1 MTNRLLNVAALL
13 EAGDLV
19 IKGRLVD
26 ASNATLLAEVE
37 TGNPEGSKIDCIYKP
52 SAGERPLWDF
62 PRGTLANRE
71 IATYKLARAVGLTC
85 VPVTVPRLD
94 GPLGAG
100 MAQLWIPEADYQTLV
115 RVRTPEPEDPRYL
128 QVIHARGAN
137 GEDVVVEHLDD
148 PTLRRLALFDWVTN
162 NADRKGG
169 HLFLADEHIYAV
181 DHGLTWHVEP
191 KQRTVLWGWSG
202 ERFNDDD
209 IKFLSQMQDELV
221 KPEQWHE
228 LLTDDELLAAQRRAE
243 ELHKEGEFPRPASSE
258 PNIPWPVF

>member
-1 MTNRLLNVAALL
+1 MSSQLLNLAELL
-13 EAGDLV
+13 ETGELV

-26 ASNATLLAEVE
+26 ASNATLLAEIAADD
-37 TGNPEGSKIDCIYKP
+37 TLGSKIDCIYKP

-62 PRGTLANRE
+62 PSGTLANRE
-71 IATYKLARAVGLTC
+71 IATFKLANRVGLAC

-115 RVRTPEPEDPRYL
+115 RVRTPNPEDPRYL

-169 HLFLADEHIYAV
+169 HLFLANEQIYAV

-191 KQRTVLWGWSG
+191 KQRTVLWGWAG
-202 ERFNDDD
+202 ERFNEEDTKLLVA
-209 IKFLSQMQDELV
+209 IQEELA
-221 KPEQWHE
+221 KSEQWQG
-228 LLTDDELLAAQRRAE
+228 LLTGAELSAAQGRAE
-243 ELHKEGEFPRPASSE
+243 DLHKEGEFPRPVSSE